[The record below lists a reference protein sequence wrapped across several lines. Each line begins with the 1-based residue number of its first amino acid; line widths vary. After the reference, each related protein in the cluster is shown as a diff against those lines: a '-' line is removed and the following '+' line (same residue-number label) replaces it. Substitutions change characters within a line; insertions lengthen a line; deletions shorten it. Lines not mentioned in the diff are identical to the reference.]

1 MAEKRMFSKTV
12 IDSDVF
18 IDMPISARLLYYDLG
33 MRADDDGFVNAPKK
47 IARMIG
53 AAADDLRI
61 LAQRGFIIPFDS
73 GVVVIRHWKV
83 NNLIKNDR
91 YHETA
96 YKAEKQLLTIEKSA
110 PYELKN
116 GDGTGMDTEW
126 NHDGSILEPQVR
138 LGKDRIDNNIINN
151 IVCTEPLASSM
162 PAIELNDGSEWFPKV
177 SDVEEWSKLYPGI
190 DVKTELGRM
199 RQWCKSNPSKRKTK
213 RGVRRFVQTW
223 LDREQN
229 RAKGKAG
236 SGDKN
241 KFNQFEQNHYDFEQ
255 LEKELVFNQEGGQ
268 V

>member
-12 IDSDVF
+12 IDSDIF

-33 MRADDDGFVNAPKK
+33 MRADDDGFVNSPKK

-61 LAQRGFIIPFDS
+61 LAQRGFIIPFES
-73 GVVVIRHWKV
+73 GIVVIRHWKV
-83 NNLIKNDR
+83 NNLIKTDR
-91 YHETA
+91 YHETT
-96 YKAEKQLLTIEKSA
+96 YKAEKQLLTIEKGA
-110 PYELKN
+110 PYELKIQN
-116 GDGTGMDTEW
+116 GSNMVPESFQ
-126 NHDGSILEPQVR
+126 NVSKMEPQVR

-229 RAKGKAG
+229 RTKGKAG
-236 SGDKN
+236 SRDRN
-241 KFNQFEQNHYDFEQ
+241 KFNQFEQNEYDFDQ
-255 LEKELVFNQEGGQ
+255 LEKELVFNQEGGHT
-268 V
+268 